1 MDPSIP
7 DFAKIMKM
15 AQEVASKIE
24 PPESLK
30 NGQINQEDMSDVIA
44 KIGKSVGEI
53 ITPDMLNGGGINI
66 KEKPTCNPKKNK
78 KNGKSKISFSTTD
91 IADITDEMPEEKKK
105 SDEKKPEEKKK
116 SEEQSTS

>member
-1 MDPSIP
+1 MYKRQIP

-53 ITPDMLNGGGINI
+53 ITPDMLNGGVINI
-66 KEKPTCNPKKNK
+66 K
-78 KNGKSKISFSTTD
+78 
-91 IADITDEMPEEKKK
+91 
-105 SDEKKPEEKKK
+105 
-116 SEEQSTS
+116 